1 MKGRDQRSELP
12 IGTVLGEAYR
22 LVRRIADGGMG
33 TVYEAEQLRL
43 GKRCAVKVMAPEL
56 AASRDALARF
66 HREVEVTSQLN
77 HPHIIQ
83 VMDFGTTPGGAPFL
97 VMEYLLGEDLAQ
109 RLRRAGR
116 LTAATTVNI
125 VKQVAS
131 ALAATHAGGIVHRD
145 LKPANVFLIAMAGGG
160 EADSDFVKVVDFGI
174 SKVKHAGP
182 RLTRAS
188 VLMGTPQ
195 YMPPEQASGRI
206 DAIDHRS
213 DQWSLAVIAWEMLA
227 GRGPFQGKDVTA
239 LLYQIVHE
247 DPLPLA
253 ARTAGLAPPVEAVL
267 CRALSKRPR
276 DRFNSITAFSRAFE
290 AAVLTP
296 PAPADTITPKPGRT
310 PKAGTARPERP
321 VPAAAPSPWSLG
333 TIFTRRH
340 AASPPPPAP
349 ISPARTLLGPLT
361 AVAGSFLRS
370 LRIQPA
376 PVPPPPAPLSP
387 MRTLL
392 AVVTP
397 ARLWRGMRSRPR
409 RLGLAL
415 ATITAV
421 ALVLLP
427 SRWRPYR
434 GSPEIAVER
443 PAAATQA
450 TPTLTAAVTAPVAG
464 PARTLRA
471 ATLQPMLVRAFC
483 AVDVRQ
489 DGRLIR
495 TVGFGKEGCDAAR
508 ARTPAERA
516 ILTAFTEARE
526 ALLRLSPPAAAA
538 TQEIASPK
546 QRRRRYAQVMLE
558 DPSFRQTLM
567 THLLPALRAQG
578 IDCPDCAGTP
588 GP

>member
-1 MKGRDQRSELP
+1 MKRRDPRSELP
-12 IGTVLGEAYR
+12 IGTVLGESYR

-83 VMDFGTTPGGAPFL
+83 VMDFGTGPGGEPYL
-97 VMEYLLGEDLAQ
+97 VMELLEGEDLAE
-109 RLRRAGR
+109 RLRRSGR
-116 LTAATTVNI
+116 LTPAAVVHI

-145 LKPANVFLIAMAGGG
+145 LKPANVFLIAIAGAS
-160 EADSDFVKVVDFGI
+160 EADSHFVKVVDFGI

-195 YMPPEQASGRI
+195 YMPPEQASGKI

-213 DQWSLAVIAWEMLA
+213 DQWALAVIAWEMLA

-239 LLYQIVHE
+239 LLYQIVHQ
-247 DPLPLA
+247 DPLPVA
-253 ARTAGLAPPVEAVL
+253 ARAAGLTAPVEAVL

-276 DRFNSITAFSRAFE
+276 DRFPSITAFSRAFE
-290 AAVLTP
+290 TAVLTP
-296 PAPADTITPKPGRT
+296 PLPADARTASRPGRGGKT
-310 PKAGTARPERP
+310 TDALPTS
-321 VPAAAPSPWSLG
+321 PSPWSLG
-333 TIFTRRH
+333 TIFSRRSAV
-340 AASPPPPAP
+340 AAPPAP
-349 ISPARTLLGPLT
+349 AEPPPGRTLLGPLT
-361 AVAGSFLRS
+361 VAAATFFRS
-370 LRIQPA
+370 LREPA
-376 PVPPPPAPLSP
+376 APPPPPPAGPSP
-387 MRTLL
+387 VRTFL
-392 AVVTP
+392 AGVTP
-397 ARLWRGMRSRPR
+397 AHLWRGLRRRPR
-409 RLGLAL
+409 RLGLLAAGAVAL
-415 ATITAV
+415 

-427 SRWRPYR
+427 SPWRRLDQTAP
-434 GSPEIAVER
+434 IAVDR
-443 PAAATQA
+443 PPPATDGDGA
-450 TPTLTAAVTAPVAG
+450 PPTLTAAVAASPTG
-464 PARTLRA
+464 PRRTLRA
-471 ATLQPMLVRAFC
+471 ATLEPMLVRAFC

-489 DGRLIR
+489 DGRLVR

-508 ARTPAERA
+508 ARTPTERA
-516 ILTAFTEARE
+516 ILTAFTEARQ
-526 ALLRLSPPAAAA
+526 ALLRLSPPGAAE
-538 TQEIASPK
+538 TQEVASPK

-578 IDCPDCAGTP
+578 IDCPDCAAAP
-588 GP
+588 GR